1 MAQLKAKY
9 IELHNALK
17 KSRENEARLLKESKE
32 CLKKLE
38 ENQEVLHKAD
48 AFPDN
53 LSNEV
58 LKLRA
63 QFLKSENDASC
74 SEERLYN
81 LEYKLAGLEED
92 KQLLDR
98 EYARMPKP
106 HELER
111 QIEQLKFQ
119 NNELSKEIML
129 RQEEIND
136 LLQTIREKNLLMET
150 KSKEYRDLLDK
161 EENLKDQY
169 VKENLLPNQ
178 YMKEYD
184 KFSMEKDN
192 VTKEMLEIEKNI
204 EKITIEMDEYEK
216 LRNENEG
223 KKNEMV
229 DQVNREKNA
238 YFEKEKQLNDLSKR
252 FEYEKE
258 KEVVLLSDK

>member
-9 IELHNALK
+9 IELHNTLK

-32 CLKKLE
+32 CLKRLE
-38 ENQEVLHKAD
+38 ENREVLHKAD
-48 AFPDN
+48 AFPEN
-53 LSNEV
+53 LTNEV

-111 QIEQLKFQ
+111 QIEELKIQ
-119 NNELSKEIML
+119 NSELSKEIML

-136 LLQTIREKNLLMET
+136 LKQTIRDKNMLMEH
-150 KSKEYRDLLDK
+150 KNKEYRDLLDK
-161 EENLKDQY
+161 EENLKDEY

-184 KFSMEKDN
+184 RFSSEKDDITREIN
-192 VTKEMLEIEKNI
+192 EIEKQI
-204 EKITIEMDEYEK
+204 EKMTIELNECEK
-216 LRNENEG
+216 LRNENEE
-223 KKNEMV
+223 KKSELMN
-229 DQVNREKNA
+229 QVNKEKNA
-238 YFEKEKQLNDLSKR
+238 SFEKEKEFNDLNKQ
-252 FEYEKE
+252 FELEKE